1 MSSDTS
7 TQQFR
12 TAKCES
18 TRHRPPT
25 SPHLSSFPSDTVAT
39 ASDESR
45 LQLRVADLEN
55 QVRSLVGVVNAQN
68 EFYSSRAAEVE
79 AKVRR
84 LELVNFCSQR
94 ELHPDG
100 HFVLTAP
107 PPPPNQ
113 PDGDQQ
119 WELHPGG
126 HFVLTAP
133 APPPNQPDGDLGI
146 GHRVVLATPAPPSV
160 QPPVVLAQH
169 LEPAPETPR
178 DSEAARAGEQS
189 VQARRRATHRAYV
202 ECLEQLVATQADRDT
217 SAPAAAPSLQA
228 RRQATHRA
236 YVADYYASRRY

>member
-113 PDGDQQ
+113 PDGD
-119 WELHPGG
+119 
-126 HFVLTAP
+126 
-133 APPPNQPDGDLGI
+133 LGI
-146 GHRVVLATPAPPSV
+146 GHRVVLATPALPSV

-202 ECLEQLVATQADRDT
+202 GCLEQLVATQEDRDT
-217 SAPAAAPSLQA
+217 SAPAAEPSLQS